1 MAHDQA
7 AAARDRTAELREA
20 WLVES
25 AEDADARLRALAE
38 HAAALRAQA
47 ASDRMRAAADRPGRV
62 GSQGRGGGSQA
73 GADRWP
79 ATSSRRLIAARNLQ
93 QAEADR

>member
-47 ASDRMRAAADRPGRV
+47 ASDRMRAAADRARAASDRKRAAEDRRQARIALRLARDQLPG
-62 GSQGRGGGSQA
+62 A
-73 GADRWP
+73 
-79 ATSSRRLIAARNLQ
+79 
-93 QAEADR
+93 